1 MEKRIDLQ
9 NFDDDI
15 LRPRGRGRL
24 SESKG
29 REFDRDRYELARVG
43 KEQVLKVNGS
53 SEFRNF
59 VLTVLATFWVAFD
72 DGSLL
77 WTDVYLGNLACAL
90 QSKNQSSTLSPQQL
104 TSSFFSGGPA
114 GLIYGFLLIWL
125 GNFSVFVCIGELASA
140 VPTAG
145 GQYHWV
151 SLLAP
156 RSSKKF
162 FSYVTGWLT
171 VIGWIAA
178 LTSVCYF
185 VADLILQLVS
195 LNDLDASYA
204 REGWHGTLLLWA
216 VLLLCVCINIFMSGA
231 LPTIE
236 VVVLIVHILGFFGI
250 LVPLVYLT
258 PTHNPAKHIFS
269 TFHNEGAWSTQ
280 TLAFFVGLQGNALAF
295 VGTDSVVHMSEEVRN
310 ASTDVPRSMLL
321 SLVINGTLAL
331 GMLFALLFSAQDIP
345 ALLQDQGART
355 APFLHIFHHAVGS
368 EAGAS
373 VMVAIIVLLEFCSAM
388 GCLAAASRMTWSF
401 ARDRGLPFSHALSM
415 IDKRS
420 TIPVVSILAVTGF
433 AALLALINIG
443 NSAAFNGTISLVL
456 EGFYL
461 SYLLA
466 LGLLLWRR
474 LRGDLNDDDPNSSP
488 ITITNSSDVDEAFDR
503 NLTWGPW
510 QLKGALGVANNVV
523 AICYLVLI
531 IFFSFWPSQA
541 SPDLAHM
548 NWAGVVTGGV
558 ALFSV
563 TYYFLFARKLYTGP
577 IFEVDTRAL

>member
-1 MEKRIDLQ
+1 MKKHIDLQ
-9 NFDDDI
+9 TFDHEI
-15 LRPRGRGRL
+15 LRQRGRGSI
-24 SESKG
+24 SEGKG
-29 REFDRDRYELARVG
+29 PKFDRDKYELARVG
-43 KEQVLKVNGS
+43 KEQVLKRRFGLVSMTGLS
-53 SEFRNF
+53 CGLMCTWE
-59 VLTVLATFWVAFD
+59 T
-72 DGSLL
+72 LL
-77 WTDVYLGNLACAL
+77 VI
-90 QSKNQSSTLSPQQL
+90 
-104 TSSFFSGGPA
+104 FSIGFANGGPA
-114 GLIYGFLLIWL
+114 GLIYGFILIWL

-156 RSSKKF
+156 RSNKKF
-162 FSYVTGWLT
+162 FSYLTGWLT
-171 VIGWIAA
+171 VVGWIAA

-195 LNDLDASYA
+195 LNDLDRTYT

-216 VLLLCVCINIFMSGA
+216 ILLLCVFINVFISGA

-236 VVVLIVHILGFFGI
+236 VVVLIIHVLGFFGI

-258 PTHNPAKHIFS
+258 PIHNSAKQIFT
-269 TFHNEGAWSTQ
+269 TFHNEGAWNTQ

-295 VGTDSVVHMSEEVRN
+295 VGTDSVVHMSEEVKN

-331 GMLFALLFSAQDIP
+331 GMLFAVLFSAHDIP
-345 ALLQDQGART
+345 ALLGDQNAAT
-355 APFLHIFHHAVGS
+355 APFLRIFKDAVGS
-368 EAGAS
+368 EAGAT

-401 ARDRGLPFSHALSM
+401 ARDRGLPFSRALSV

-420 TIPVVSILAVTGF
+420 TIPIVSILVVTVS

-443 NSAAFNGTISLVL
+443 NSVAFNGTISLVL

-466 LGLLLWRR
+466 IGLLLWRR
-474 LRGDLNDDDPNSSP
+474 LRGDLENPESSL
-488 ITITNSSDVDEAFDR
+488 TIFNETQIDEAYDGS
-503 NLTWGPW
+503 LTWGPW
-510 QLKGALGVANNVV
+510 RLAGAWGVANNVV
-523 AICYLVLI
+523 AICYLTLI
-531 IFFSFWPSQA
+531 IFFSFWPSEV
-541 SPDLAHM
+541 SPDLVHM
-548 NWAGVVTGGV
+548 NWAGVVTGSV

-563 TYYFLFARKLYTGP
+563 AYYLLFAKKSYIGP
-577 IFEVDTRAL
+577 TVEVSPHAL

>member
-1 MEKRIDLQ
+1 MEKRINLQ
-9 NFDDDI
+9 TFDDDS
-15 LRPRGRGRL
+15 LRVRGKN
-24 SESKG
+24 SVSDSKG
-29 REFDRDRYELARVG
+29 QGFDRDRYELARVG
-43 KEQVLKVNGS
+43 KEQVLKRRFGLVSMTGLS
-53 SEFRNF
+53 CGLMCTWE
-59 VLTVLATFWVAFD
+59 T
-72 DGSLL
+72 LL
-77 WTDVYLGNLACAL
+77 VI
-90 QSKNQSSTLSPQQL
+90 
-104 TSSFFSGGPA
+104 FSIGFTNGGPA
-114 GLIYGFLLIWL
+114 GLIYGFILIWL

-156 RSSKKF
+156 RSNKKF
-162 FSYVTGWLT
+162 FSYLTGWLT

-185 VADLILQLVS
+185 VSDLILQLVS
-195 LNDLDASYA
+195 LNSGSYH

-216 VLLLCVCINIFMSGA
+216 ILLLCVCINVFISGA

-250 LVPLVYLT
+250 LVPLVYLS
-258 PTHNPAKHIFS
+258 PTHNSAKEIFL

-295 VGTDSVVHMSEEVRN
+295 VGTDSVVHMSEEVKN

-331 GMLFALLFSAQDIP
+331 GMLLAVLFSAHDIP
-345 ALLQDQGART
+345 QLLSDVDAPT
-355 APFLHIFHHAVGS
+355 APFLRIFSHAVGS
-368 EAGAS
+368 ELGATI
-373 VMVAIIVLLEFCSAM
+373 MVSIIVLLEFCSAM

-401 ARDRGLPFSHALSM
+401 ARDRGLPFSRALSI

-420 TIPVVSILAVTGF
+420 TIPVIAILVVTVF

-466 LGLLLWRR
+466 IGLLLWRR
-474 LRGDLNDDDPNSSP
+474 LRGDLDNPDSSL
-488 ITITNSSDVDEAFDR
+488 TIFNGADVDEAYDR
-503 NLTWGPW
+503 SLTWGPW
-510 QLKGALGVANNVV
+510 RLKGALGVANNVV
-523 AICYLVLI
+523 AICYLMLI
-531 IFFSFWPSQA
+531 IFFSFWPSQV
-541 SPDLAHM
+541 SPDLVHM
-548 NWAGVVTGGV
+548 NWAGVVTGSV

-563 TYYFLFARKLYTGP
+563 VYYLIFAKKSYAGP
-577 IFEVDTRAL
+577 IVEVDPHVL